1 MVTDDDLE
9 GLSLQ
14 LGRSWDS
21 LARRLKFNQAEM
33 DGFDYA
39 KKELADKSFCMLCRW
54 KEKSGLSGATYK
66 VLYEALCHKFVDRKD
81 LAGQFCNAR
90 RMESSYESQLINEL
104 D

>member
-14 LGRSWDS
+14 LGRSWDA
-21 LARRLKFNQAEM
+21 LARRLEFSPAEI

-39 KKELADKSFCMLCRW
+39 KKELKDKSLRMLFRW
-54 KEKSGLSGATYK
+54 KEKSGPKGATYE

-81 LAGQFCNAR
+81 LAGQFCNA
-90 RMESSYESQLINEL
+90 
-104 D
+104 